1 MNDEIRFVIPKGSLE
16 EQTIKFLKLA
26 DLEVIR
32 KSPRDY
38 NPKIKDFR
46 ISTVKVLRPQ
56 EIPQYVA
63 AGYFDLGITGLDW
76 VRETGSEVRIVAE
89 LPYSKT
95 ASEKVKIVLAVH
107 EQSTVK
113 TPRDL
118 KQGSRISTE
127 YPNLAKQYFAQM
139 GVSVDIF
146 LSYGAT
152 EAKVP
157 DIMDGIVELTE
168 TGETLKR
175 GGLKVIDV
183 ILESSTV
190 LIANEESY
198 LTKHRSIDDIK
209 TLILGA
215 IDAQSRALIKMNVP
229 ERKLKEIIAILPTMK
244 APSVAKLFETDYYAV
259 ESVVAKEQINELI
272 PKLKQ
277 HGAEDILELSISK
290 IVD

>member
-1 MNDEIRFVIPKGSLE
+1 MSDEIRFVIPKGSLE

-113 TPRDL
+113 TPLDL

-127 YPNLAKQYFAQM
+127 YPNLAKQYFAQI

-190 LIANEESY
+190 LIANQESY
-198 LTKHRSIDDIK
+198 LAKPRSIDDIK

-215 IDAQSRALIKMNVP
+215 IDAQNRALIKMNVP
-229 ERKLKEIIAILPTMK
+229 EKKLKEIIAILPTMK

>member
-1 MNDEIRFVIPKGSLE
+1 MSDKIRFVIPKGSLE

-32 KSPRDY
+32 RSPRDY
-38 NPKIKDFR
+38 SPTIKDFR

-76 VRETGSEVRIVAE
+76 VRETGSEVRIIAE
-89 LPYSKT
+89 LRYSKT
-95 ASEKVKIVLAVH
+95 GSEKVKIVLAVH
-107 EQSTVK
+107 ERSATK
-113 TPRDL
+113 SPLDL
-118 KQGSRISTE
+118 KPSSRISTE
-127 YPNLAKQYFAQM
+127 YPNLAKQYFERI
-139 GVSVDIF
+139 GVCVDIF

-175 GGLKVIDV
+175 GGLKEIDV

-198 LTKHRSIDDIK
+198 VAKRRSIDDIK

-215 IDAQSRALIKMNVP
+215 IDAQNRALVKMNVP
-229 ERKLKEIIAILPTMK
+229 EKKLEEIIAILPTMK
-244 APSVAKLFETDYYAV
+244 APSVAKLYNTDYYAV
-259 ESVVAKEQINELI
+259 ESVVSKEQINELI

>member
-1 MNDEIRFVIPKGSLE
+1 MSDEIKFVIPKGSLE

-46 ISTVKVLRPQ
+46 ISSVKVLRPQ

-63 AGYFDLGITGLDW
+63 AAYFDLGITGLDW
-76 VRETGSEVRIVAE
+76 VRETGSDVRIIAE

-107 EQSTVK
+107 EQSTANS
-113 TPRDL
+113 PFDL
-118 KQGSRISTE
+118 KRGSRISTE
-127 YPNLAKQYFAQM
+127 YPRLAKQYFEQK
-139 GVSVDIF
+139 GISVDIS

-175 GGLKVIDV
+175 SGLKVIDV

-190 LIANEESY
+190 LIANEASY
-198 LTKHRSIDDIK
+198 EAKRRSIDDIK

-215 IDAQSRALIKMNVP
+215 IDAQNRALIKMNVP
-229 ERKLKEIIAILPTMK
+229 ENKLEEIIKILPTMK
-244 APSVAKLFETDYYAV
+244 APSVAKLYNADYYAV